1 MSHLQKCSQGSLK
14 LTLPE
19 SGNLAISQA
28 RPSPIPRGFSV
39 GLPEVLELGLDP
51 GLPLCTLSFFFNSLR
66 ATASLEHWRESY
78 VSQLSTALVAFAS
91 GISQMRTLLWLCSW
105 LVVSSEWL
113 YVTASVFSSVKWRLS
128 HLSSRVVATFLSWPD
143 ILHLSRERKRS
154 YLSLSQVFLSGR
166 RLKSSL

>member
-51 GLPLCTLSFFFNSLR
+51 GLPLRTLSFF
-66 ATASLEHWRESY
+66 
-78 VSQLSTALVAFAS
+78 
-91 GISQMRTLLWLCSW
+91 
-105 LVVSSEWL
+105 
-113 YVTASVFSSVKWRLS
+113 
-128 HLSSRVVATFLSWPD
+128 
-143 ILHLSRERKRS
+143 
-154 YLSLSQVFLSGR
+154 
-166 RLKSSL
+166 